1 MRTEI
6 EEQENLM
13 TDDFDSL
20 ETSEYK
26 VVYVQFVGKDADDLN
41 IYQFL
46 LSSNEED
53 IFAEGWGEKPASNV
67 SNSILLIDADQ
78 YQYKKELKTEL
89 ILDSAQDN
97 TCFSMQD
104 CRDNIVALA
113 YENIDEY
120 EEYPDDGRIVI
131 HFGEPIDEVEKK
143 FAKRDMYLK
152 FV

>member
-67 SNSILLIDADQ
+67 SNSILL
-78 YQYKKELKTEL
+78 Y
-89 ILDSAQDN
+89 
-97 TCFSMQD
+97 
-104 CRDNIVALA
+104 
-113 YENIDEY
+113 
-120 EEYPDDGRIVI
+120 
-131 HFGEPIDEVEKK
+131 
-143 FAKRDMYLK
+143 
-152 FV
+152 